1 VDEASEIPAEPFCD
15 LIQFADRDGSLV
27 RRAAAEPIGGNL
39 CDLLLGFRVE
49 WLAFS
54 FRCR

>member
-1 VDEASEIPAEPFCD
+1 MDEVSDIPAEPFCD
-15 LIQFADRDGSLV
+15 LIQSADRVGSLV
-27 RRAAAEPIGGNL
+27 MRAAVEPIGGNL